1 MNMKNDKDYLELNT
15 ETVKEAVKEK
25 DHIIVMTIN
34 GDVIKFYENELSLQL
49 AQTPRATTRKC
60 TNAKNIAGNLLDRLG
75 IPIK

>member
-1 MNMKNDKDYLELNT
+1 MNLKNNKDYLELNT
-15 ETVKEAVKEK
+15 ETVQEAVEEK
-25 DHIIVMTIN
+25 DHIIVMTID

-49 AQTPRATTRKC
+49 AQAPRATTRKC